1 MKTRKID
8 QLSDDVIFSVCEK
21 FMNGVGANDI
31 SNWLRAKNVCPFKPT
46 RELIYP
52 IVAEGRRRGF
62 LQLKAPSDIRAAR
75 DVALQHDIPEQAL
88 RVVAVRGSGA
98 FEHTAY
104 AAADLAIEVMRE
116 MASGPKRSIH
126 VGLGAG
132 TTTMLVAQHLAE
144 RLRTERVVE
153 RLTLH
158 ALSSGFSVDSPQ
170 TAPVSFFSQF
180 HAARC
185 KVDYVGLF
193 ASPFVETH
201 EYSRIVATAGV
212 RESMARVGQIDL
224 VITGFASATDSHGTL
239 RLFLDQ
245 AERSRRKEGLPDAD
259 RDRRDLEAAGWIGD
273 VQYRPYSQA
282 GPIRLERGIR
292 AVTLFELDDLAALA
306 TRTGK
311 RVILVA
317 GPCGGC
323 GKTRAPALAPL
334 LKNPSLKVWNDIV
347 LDIATAEGLVPP
359 PIAPRA

>member
-8 QLSDDVIFSVCEK
+8 QLGDDVIFSVCEK
-21 FMNGVGANDI
+21 FMDGVGASGI
-31 SNWLRAKNVCPFKPT
+31 SNWLQAKNLCPFEPT

-62 LQLKAPSDIRAAR
+62 LQLKAPSAMRAAR
-75 DVALQHDIPEQAL
+75 EVALQHSISERAL
-88 RVVAVRGSGA
+88 RVVNVRGSGA

-104 AAADLAIEVMRE
+104 AAADLAIEAMRE
-116 MASGPKRSIH
+116 MASGLKRSIH

-132 TTTMLVAQHLAE
+132 TTTMLVAQRLAE

-153 RLTLH
+153 KLTLH
-158 ALSSGFSVDSPQ
+158 ALSSGFSVESPQ
-170 TAPVSFFSQF
+170 TAPVSFFSLF

-193 ASPFVETH
+193 ASPFVETGDY
-201 EYSRIVATAGV
+201 ERLVATAGV
-212 RESMARVGQIDL
+212 RESMRLAGQIDL
-224 VITGFASATDSHGTL
+224 VITGFASAADSHGAL

-245 AERSRRKEGLPDAD
+245 AERPGRTAGLPDAD
-259 RDRRDLEAAGWIGD
+259 RDRRDLKAAGWVGD

-306 TRTGK
+306 ARSGK

-334 LKNPSLKVWNDIV
+334 LTNPSLKVWSDIV
-347 LDIATAEGLVPP
+347 LDIATAERLVPP
-359 PIAPRA
+359 PIAPPA